1 MTAVLI
7 IDDHPLYRQGV
18 AMALRSRF
26 TGMSVEGAATASE
39 GLALLDAGG
48 GFDLVLIDLRL
59 PDGSGFDALGSI
71 AEAVPDLPKVMIS
84 GAEDPAN
91 SERARRSGAS
101 GFIPK
106 SLPVNQMLDGIAAVL
121 EGEEFFPPM
130 AAIAAAPP
138 QPSTALSL
146 RQLEVLCLLGRGCSN
161 KDIARQLAI
170 TERTAK
176 AHVAA
181 ILAALGAANRTQAV
195 VYAGERGLIP
205 AHA

>member
-1 MTAVLI
+1 MSAVLI

-26 TGMSVEGAATASE
+26 AGMSVEGAATAAE
-39 GLALLDAGG
+39 GLALLEAGG

-84 GAEDPAN
+84 GAEDAAN

-121 EGEEFFPPM
+121 EGEEFFPPT
-130 AAIAAAPP
+130 AGVPATA
-138 QPSTALSL
+138 TTTGALSL
-146 RQLEVLCLLGRGCSN
+146 RQLEVLTLLGRGCSN

-195 VYAGERGLIP
+195 VYAGERGLIA